1 MKIQVK
7 ENNYTIDIHYKNDE
21 KIRDYLFQNKDAK
34 FLVITDEN
42 VFAIYSERLKNL
54 MNGLN
59 YFIYK
64 FPAGEKSKS
73 MENYISINKFLLE
86 NNFNRG
92 DMILAFGGGVV
103 GDISGFV
110 AATYLRGIDFISVPT
125 TLLSMIDSSVGG
137 KNGINFMD
145 LKNQVGSFYFPN
157 YVHIDYSFLET
168 LDERNINN
176 GLAEIFKYSVLKD
189 RELFEYLKS
198 VDKID
203 YEKIIYKSLNI
214 KLDFV
219 RDDERDRGKRQKLN
233 LGHTIGHG
241 IESLSNYELNHG
253 ESIGIGTIYMARA
266 AYKMGLTEDDFYKD
280 LIEAYQ
286 NHNLPIYYDFD
297 TDKILEVLKHDKKIK
312 NNMINLII
320 PTEIG
325 QVISKKMNFND
336 LREIID
342 LGKDNEKTSWK

>member
-7 ENNYTIDIHYKNDE
+7 ENNYTIDIDYKSD
-21 KIRDYLFQNKDAK
+21 KKLRDYLFQNKDAK
-34 FLVITDEN
+34 FLVITDETVYN
-42 VFAIYSERLKNL
+42 IYSDRLKNI
-54 MNGLN
+54 MAGLN

-73 MENYISINKFLLE
+73 MESYISINKFLLE

-92 DMILAFGGGVV
+92 DIIIAFGGGVV

-137 KNGINFMD
+137 KNGINFMN
-145 LKNQVGSFYFPN
+145 LKNQIGAFYFPK
-157 YVHIDYSFLET
+157 YVHIDYSFLES

-176 GLAEIFKYSVLKD
+176 GLAEIFKYSVLRDKEFFD
-189 RELFEYLKS
+189 YLKS
-198 VDKID
+198 ADKLD

-219 RDDERDRGKRQKLN
+219 RDDERDKGKRQKLN

-241 IESLSNYELNHG
+241 IESLSNYKLNHG

-266 AYKMGLTEDDFYKD
+266 AYKMGLAEEDFSKE
-280 LIEAYQ
+280 LIFAFK
-286 NHNLPIYYDFD
+286 NRNLPTFYEFE
-297 TDKILEVLKHDKKIK
+297 TEEILEILKHDKKINK
-312 NNMINLII
+312 NLINVI
-320 PTEIG
+320 LPVKIG
-325 QVISKKMNFND
+325 EVISKKITFD
-336 LREIID
+336 ELKGIIN
-342 LGKDNEKTSWK
+342 LGKENE

>member
-7 ENNYTIDIHYKNDE
+7 ENNYTIDIEYKSDE
-21 KIRDYLFQNKDAK
+21 KLRDYLFQNKDGK
-34 FLVITDEN
+34 FLVITDETVYN
-42 VFAIYSERLKNL
+42 IYSDRLKNI
-54 MNGLN
+54 MAGLN

-73 MENYISINKFLLE
+73 MESYISINKFLLE

-92 DMILAFGGGVV
+92 DIIIAFGGGVV

-137 KNGINFMD
+137 KNGINFMN
-145 LKNQVGSFYFPN
+145 LKNQIGAFYFPK
-157 YVHIDYSFLET
+157 YVHIDYSFLES

-176 GLAEIFKYSVLKD
+176 GLAEIFKYSVLRD
-189 RELFEYLKS
+189 REFFDYLKS
-198 VDKID
+198 ADKLD

-219 RDDERDRGKRQKLN
+219 RDDERDKGKRQKLN

-241 IESLSNYELNHG
+241 IESLSNYKLNHG

-266 AYKMGLTEDDFYKD
+266 AYKMGLAEEDFYKE
-280 LIEAYQ
+280 LIFAFK
-286 NHNLPIYYDFD
+286 NHNLPTFYEFE
-297 TDKILEVLKHDKKIK
+297 TEEILEILKHDKKINK
-312 NNMINLII
+312 NLINI
-320 PTEIG
+320 ILPIKIG
-325 QVISKKMNFND
+325 QVISKKITFNE
-336 LREIID
+336 LKEIIN
-342 LGKDNEKTSWK
+342 LGKENE

>member
-7 ENNYTIDIHYKNDE
+7 ENNYTIDIDYKSDE
-21 KIRDYLFQNKDAK
+21 KLRDYLFQNKDAK
-34 FLVITDEN
+34 FLVITDETVYN
-42 VFAIYSERLKNL
+42 IYSDRLKNI
-54 MNGLN
+54 MAGLN

-73 MENYISINKFLLE
+73 MESYISINKFLLE

-92 DMILAFGGGVV
+92 DIIIAFGGGVV

-137 KNGINFMD
+137 KNGINFMN
-145 LKNQVGSFYFPN
+145 LKNQIGAFYFPK
-157 YVHIDYSFLET
+157 YVHIDYSFLES

-176 GLAEIFKYSVLKD
+176 GLAEIFKYSVLRD
-189 RELFEYLKS
+189 REFFDYLKS
-198 VDKID
+198 ADKLD

-219 RDDERDRGKRQKLN
+219 RDDERDKGKRQKLN

-241 IESLSNYELNHG
+241 IESLSNYKLNHG

-266 AYKMGLTEDDFYKD
+266 AYKMGLAEEDFSKE
-280 LIEAYQ
+280 LIFAFK
-286 NHNLPIYYDFD
+286 NHNLPTFYEFE
-297 TDKILEVLKHDKKIK
+297 TEEILEILKHDKKINK
-312 NNMINLII
+312 NLINVI
-320 PTEIG
+320 LPVKIG
-325 QVISKKMNFND
+325 QVISKKITFD
-336 LREIID
+336 ELKEIIN
-342 LGKDNEKTSWK
+342 LGKENE